1 MRRRE
6 FITLLADFHSFGLW
20 RPTTGAEKNAV
31 FESWDINIVNSKVR
45 PIERGLHRI
54 ERDRFVYLVHLGDI
68 QDRLR
73 PIDLLEILNDF
84 QNGWLGS
91 VEVQAG
97 RRLQGVSPRR
107 PEEDN
112 DKMVCGMFFR
122 SH

>member
-1 MRRRE
+1 M
-6 FITLLADFHSFGLW
+6 
-20 RPTTGAEKNAV
+20 
-31 FESWDINIVNSKVR
+31 FESWNINIVNSKVR

-54 ERDRFVYLVHLGDI
+54 KRDRFVYLVHLGDI

-112 DKMVCGMFFR
+112 R
-122 SH
+122 SNWLVRCSPFIARYTATSDSFS